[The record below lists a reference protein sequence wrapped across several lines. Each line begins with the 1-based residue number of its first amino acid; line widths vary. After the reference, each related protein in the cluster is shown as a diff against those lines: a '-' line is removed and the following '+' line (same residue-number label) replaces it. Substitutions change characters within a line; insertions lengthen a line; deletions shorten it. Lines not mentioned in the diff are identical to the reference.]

1 MGLRAVRLVMLCFMV
16 IFLFGL
22 YQTTLKLPSGRLP
35 SEYYAISQTFD
46 SNESLH
52 TSAAEGESEG
62 VLLYR

>member
-35 SEYYAISQTFD
+35 SEYYAISQT
-46 SNESLH
+46 SYS
-52 TSAAEGESEG
+52 G
-62 VLLYR
+62 